1 MYALNAVTG
10 QLKWTF
16 PTTPAKVDSTA
27 AMSNSGI
34 LYFVSRNSNAR
45 TVYAIDPAPL
55 NAKTNPTPQDFQNA
69 VQWTYGPTIAAQST
83 EGGFPII
90 GADGIVYVGDGQR
103 RLRAPAEQRTAAL
116 EVPDA
121 ERDHFRT
128 SAWAARS
135 LFFPTPSDP
144 NRCDEATANQSGTAV
159 LYIGSVDHNVYAI
172 KSPRTGLTDN
182 QPPNAQLTI
191 SPSQQVP
198 AGTDV
203 TFDASAS
210 TDPNG
215 DPLAYKWNLGDGN
228 TPTTTVPVIHHTYWS
243 SCGPPTPA
251 MGQRI
256 PFPLTVNDGLADS
269 TPLPSELERHGRRP
283 LLLLRWLQPRP
294 QLDARKP
301 RQRQRP
307 RLPVSSELIASVGG
321 GAIPTINR
329 DVHVGQRDSADQ

>member
-135 LFFPTPSDP
+135 CSSPPPAIRIAATRRRQTRAGRRSCTSAPWITTSTPSRAP
-144 NRCDEATANQSGTAV
+144 GPV
-159 LYIGSVDHNVYAI
+159 LPITSRPTLSLR
-172 KSPRTGLTDN
+172 SPRAN
-182 QPPNAQLTI
+182 RFRQ
-191 SPSQQVP
+191 
-198 AGTDV
+198 
-203 TFDASAS
+203 
-210 TDPNG
+210 
-215 DPLAYKWNLGDGN
+215 
-228 TPTTTVPVIHHTYWS
+228 
-243 SCGPPTPA
+243 
-251 MGQRI
+251 
-256 PFPLTVNDGLADS
+256 
-269 TPLPSELERHGRRP
+269 ER
-283 LLLLRWLQPRP
+283 
-294 QLDARKP
+294 
-301 RQRQRP
+301 
-307 RLPVSSELIASVGG
+307 
-321 GAIPTINR
+321 T
-329 DVHVGQRDSADQ
+329 